1 VVVHAS
7 DRGYSVGQRCGG
19 NVNASRNFG
28 AIRLLTTSLA
38 VDDREWLLVEL
49 LAADS
54 AASDLWLVEPLE

>member
-1 VVVHAS
+1 
-7 DRGYSVGQRCGG
+7 
-19 NVNASRNFG
+19 VNASRNFG